1 MAIKK
6 DGAKQKTKQASSKT
20 EESPKTKQVRKTTS
34 PGQKGKNDFPIVGIG
49 SSAGGLEALQ
59 ELFTNMPSDT
69 GMGFVVVTHL
79 DPSHVSIMP
88 ELLKKC
94 TDMPVYQVKDGM
106 EVKPNNIYVIPPNK
120 TMGILHGN
128 LILLELSEPH
138 GLRLPIDFFLR
149 ALAQDKGRAAI
160 CIILSGSGTD
170 GTLGLRAI
178 KGETGLTI
186 VQEPG
191 SAKYDGMPRQA
202 IDSGLADFVLR
213 PSEMPARLVSF
224 AGYSKKKFIEERPTA
239 TVTLPDSLKK
249 VFLLLRQYTKH
260 DFSQYKPATL
270 HRRIER
276 RMTINQIDTIAHY
289 VSFLEQH
296 TEEAQALFKDLLISV
311 TGFFRDKEAFVALK
325 SHVKTLISQRSSTSP
340 LRIWVPGCATGEEAY
355 SITMIVR
362 ECLGELKQD
371 IDIQVFATDIDDYAV
386 DRGRSSIYPIGIGAD
401 VSPERLRRFFT
412 QTEDT
417 YAIKREIR
425 ERVVFAVQDIIKD
438 PPFSKVDLISCR
450 NLLIYLNSDLQA
462 RLVPLLYCSLN
473 KDGILFLGSAETTG
487 KHTDLFLALDKKW
500 KIYQRREVTL
510 LKKQQMQ
517 FGPVAFQ
524 RELAGAGGEPK
535 RDTAKPFN
543 IAEIVN
549 KILLQKYT
557 PACVVVDQKYE
568 VLYVH
573 GQTGRYL
580 ELPTGPLKM
589 NILDMAREGL
599 RVELTSALRT
609 VFLKD
614 QETSCH
620 KIEVKQDDNIQLVD
634 LKVSPIAGL
643 AGTQKLCSV
652 MFQTVISDEPEAATK
667 TKRAPS
673 TRSHKRIAELG
684 QELALT
690 KENLYTTR
698 EEMETSNE
706 ELKSANEELQS
717 TNEELQS
724 TNEELETSREELQS
738 INEELMTVNAEQT
751 AKNDELDKTSN
762 DLLNLLNATE
772 IATIFLDMDLHIRR
786 FTAPTATIFNLIE
799 SDIGRPIH
807 HVTSNL
813 IYDKLNEDLNRVL
826 DTLVPKSIEVQTKEA
841 HSYILRIT
849 PYRTTGNVIQGLVLT
864 FVDITQEKNAA
875 QEVAAAKAAQEVAVA
890 KASQEVAESLVNTVR
905 EPLIVLDGD
914 LRIISA
920 NNAFYNMF
928 QVSKED
934 TEKEL
939 IYEIGNRQWDIPQLR
954 ELLEDILPENTHFND
969 YEVDHSFLTI
979 GHKTMLLNARRVVA
993 SSGQRSLIL
1002 LAIEDITN
1010 AGSVIR
1016 GFHKSKSV

>member
-6 DGAKQKTKQASSKT
+6 DGAKPKTKQTSGKT
-20 EESPKTKQVRKTTS
+20 EESPTTKQVRKATS
-34 PGQKGKNDFPIVGIG
+34 PSPKGKTNFPIVCIG
-49 SSAGGLEALQ
+49 ASAGGLEALQ

-88 ELLKKC
+88 ELLKKY
-94 TDMPVYQVKDGM
+94 TAMPVYQVKDGM
-106 EVKPNNIYVIPPNK
+106 AVKPDNTYVIPPNK
-120 TMGILHGN
+120 NMGILHGK
-128 LILLELSEPH
+128 LILLDLPESH

-149 ALAQDKGRAAI
+149 ALAQDKGRAAV

-170 GTLGLRAI
+170 GALGLKAI
-178 KGETGLTI
+178 KGEAGLAI

-202 IDSGLADFVLR
+202 MDSGLADFVLR
-213 PSEMPARLVSF
+213 PSEIPARLVSL
-224 AGYSKKKFIEERPTA
+224 AGYSKKEFIEERPTA
-239 TVTLPDSLKK
+239 AAALPDYLGK
-249 VFLLLRQYTKH
+249 VFLLLRQHTKH

-270 HRRIER
+270 NRRIER
-276 RMTINQIDTIAHY
+276 RMAVNQIGNMASY

-296 TEEAQALFKDLLISV
+296 TAEAQALFKDLLISV

-362 ECLGELKQD
+362 ECLGELNQD
-371 IDIQVFATDIDDYAV
+371 IDIQVFATDIDDDAV
-386 DRGRSSIYPIGIGAD
+386 NRGRSGIYPIGIGAD
-401 VSPERLRRFFT
+401 VSPERLRRFFR
-412 QTEDT
+412 QAEGT
-417 YAIKREIR
+417 YAIKREVR

-438 PPFSKVDLISCR
+438 PPFSKVDLICCR

-462 RLVPLLYCSLN
+462 KLVPLLYYSLN
-473 KDGILFLGSAETTG
+473 KDGILFLGSAETIG
-487 KHTDLFLALDKKW
+487 KHTDLFSVLDKKW

-510 LKKQQMQ
+510 LKRQQMQ
-517 FGPVAFQ
+517 FGPIGFQ
-524 RELAGAGGEPK
+524 RETAEAGGEPK
-535 RDTAKPFN
+535 SDTAKPFN

-557 PACVVVDQKYE
+557 PACVVVDEKYD

-573 GQTGRYL
+573 GQTGKYL
-580 ELPTGPLKM
+580 ELSTGPLKM
-589 NILDMAREGL
+589 NILDMARQGL
-599 RVELTSALRT
+599 RSELASALRT
-609 VFLKD
+609 AFLKD
-614 QETSCH
+614 QETSCS
-620 KIEVKQDDNIQLVD
+620 KIEVKQDDNIQLID

-652 MFQTVISDEPEAATK
+652 MFQTVTPDEPVATAK
-667 TKRAPS
+667 MKRARS
-673 TRSHKRIAELG
+673 TGSYKRIVELE
-684 QELALT
+684 QELALN
-690 KENLYTTR
+690 KETLYTTR

-724 TNEELETSREELQS
+724 ANEELETSREELQS
-738 INEELMTVNAEQT
+738 VNEELMTVNAEQV

-772 IATIFLDMDLHIRR
+772 IATIFLDMNLNIRR
-786 FTAPTATIFNLIE
+786 FTPPTTTIFNLIE

-813 IYDKLNEDLNRVL
+813 VYDKLNEDLNKVL
-826 DTLVPKSIEVQTKEA
+826 DTLDSRAIEVQTREA

-849 PYRTTGNVIQGLVLT
+849 PYRTTEHAIQGLVLT
-864 FVDITQEKNAA
+864 CVDITKEKKATR
-875 QEVAAAKAAQEVAVA
+875 EVT
-890 KASQEVAESLVNTVR
+890 ESIVNTVR
-905 EPLIVLDGD
+905 EPLIVLDKD

-920 NNAFYNMF
+920 NNAFYNVF
-928 QVSKED
+928 QVVKEK
-934 TEKEL
+934 TENQL
-939 IYEIGNRQWDIPQLR
+939 IYDIGNQQWDIPELR
-954 ELLEDILPENTHFND
+954 ELLEEILPKNTHFD
-969 YEVDHSFLTI
+969 DFEVDHCFPTI
-979 GHKTMLLNARRVVA
+979 GHKKMLCNARRVVA
-993 SSGQRSLIL
+993 VSEQEPMIL
-1002 LAIEDITN
+1002 LAMEDITERQQRDKR
-1010 AGSVIR
+1010 S
-1016 GFHKSKSV
+1016 S

>member
-1 MAIKK
+1 MAIKI
-6 DGAKQKTKQASSKT
+6 DGAKQKTRQASNKI
-20 EESPKTKQVRKTTS
+20 EGSPKTKQVRKITS
-34 PGQKGKNDFPIVGIG
+34 PSQKGKPDFPIVGIG

-94 TDMPVYQVKDGM
+94 TDMSVYQVKDGM

-120 TMGILHGN
+120 TMGILHGK

-149 ALAQDKGRAAI
+149 ALAQDRGRAAI
-160 CIILSGSGTD
+160 CLILSGSGTD

-178 KGETGLTI
+178 KGEAGLAI
-186 VQEPG
+186 VQEPS

-202 IDSGLADFVLR
+202 IDSSLADFILR

-224 AGYSKKKFIEERPTA
+224 AGYSKNEFIKKRPTA
-239 TVTLPDSLKK
+239 TVTLPDYLGK
-249 VFLLLRQYTKH
+249 VSLLLRQYTKH

-270 HRRIER
+270 NRRIER
-276 RMTINQIDTIAHY
+276 RMTVNQIDNIASY

-296 TEEAQALFKDLLISV
+296 TEETQALFKDLLINV
-311 TGFFRDKEAFVALK
+311 TSFFRDKEAFVALK
-325 SHVKTLISQRSSTSP
+325 SYVKTLISQRSSTSP

-362 ECLGELKQD
+362 ECLGELNQD
-371 IDIQVFATDIDDYAV
+371 IDIQVFATDIDDDAI
-386 DRGRSSIYPIGIGAD
+386 DRGRSGIYPIGIGAD
-401 VSPERLRRFFT
+401 VSQERLRRFFT

-425 ERVVFAVQDIIKD
+425 ERVVFAIQDIIKD

-462 RLVPLLYCSLN
+462 RLVPLLYYSLN
-473 KDGILFLGSAETTG
+473 KDGILFLGSAETVG
-487 KHTDLFLALDKKW
+487 KHSDLFSALDKKR
-500 KIYQRREVTL
+500 KIYQRREVTP

-517 FGPVAFQ
+517 FGPIAFQ
-524 RELAGAGGEPK
+524 RETAEAGGEPK
-535 RDTAKPFN
+535 SDTAKPFN

-557 PACVVVDQKYE
+557 PACVVVDQKYD

-573 GQTGRYL
+573 GQTGKYL

-589 NILDMAREGL
+589 NILDMARQGL
-599 RVELTSALRT
+599 RVELASALST

-614 QETSCH
+614 QETSCS

-643 AGTQKLCSV
+643 GMKKLCCV
-652 MFQTVISDEPEAATK
+652 MFQAVTSYKPEAATK
-667 TKRAPS
+667 TKRAWS
-673 TRSHKRIAELG
+673 TRSPKRIAELE
-684 QELALT
+684 QELVLT

-738 INEELMTVNAEQT
+738 INEELLTVNAEQA
-751 AKNDELDKTSN
+751 AKNDELDRTSN

-772 IATIFLDMDLHIRR
+772 IATIFLDMNLHIRR
-786 FTAPTATIFNLIE
+786 FTPATATIFNLIE

-813 IYDKLNEDLNRVL
+813 IYNKLNEDLNRVL
-826 DTLVPKSIEVQTKEA
+826 DTLVPKSIEVQTSEA
-841 HSYILRIT
+841 HSYILHIT
-849 PYRTTGNVIQGLVLT
+849 PYRTGGHVIQGLVLT
-864 FVDITQEKNAA
+864 FVDITEEKK
-875 QEVAAAKAAQEVAVA
+875 VAIA
-890 KASQEVAESLVNTVR
+890 VAESIVNTVR

-928 QVSKED
+928 QASKKE
-934 TEKEL
+934 TEREF
-939 IYEIGNRQWDIPQLR
+939 IYEIGTRQWNIPKLR
-954 ELLEDILPENTHFND
+954 ELLEDILPKNIHFDD
-969 YEVDHSFLTI
+969 YEVDCSFPTI
-979 GHKTMLLNARRVVA
+979 GHKTVLLNARRVVA
-993 SSGQRSLIL
+993 GSGQRPMIL
-1002 LAIEDITN
+1002 LALEDITE
-1010 AGSVIR
+1010 R
-1016 GFHKSKSV
+1016 R

>member
-6 DGAKQKTKQASSKT
+6 DGAKQKIKQASGKT
-20 EESPKTKQVRKTTS
+20 EESHKIKQVRKATS
-34 PGQKGKNDFPIVGIG
+34 PSQKRKTYFPIVGIG

-69 GMGFVVVTHL
+69 GMGFVVVSHL
-79 DPSHVSIMP
+79 DPSHVSILP
-88 ELLKKC
+88 EILSKSAAI
-94 TDMPVYQVKDGM
+94 PVYQAKDGM

-120 TMGILHGN
+120 TMGILHDK
-128 LILLELSEPH
+128 LVLLEIKEPH

-149 ALAQDKGRAAI
+149 ALAQDRGGAAI
-160 CIILSGSGTD
+160 CIILSGSGSD
-170 GTLGLRAI
+170 GALGLKAI
-178 KGETGLTI
+178 KGEAGLAM

-213 PSEMPARLVSF
+213 PSEMAARLVSL
-224 AGYSKKKFIEERPTA
+224 AGYSKREFVAERPTSTTA
-239 TVTLPDSLKK
+239 LPDYLEK
-249 VFLLLRQYTKH
+249 VFLLLRQYTRH

-276 RMTINQIDTIAHY
+276 RMAVNQIGNIASY

-296 TEEAQALFKDLLISV
+296 KAEAQALFKDLLISV

-325 SHVKTLISQRSSTSP
+325 SHVKTFVYQRLSTSP

-355 SITMIVR
+355 SMAMIAR

-371 IDIQVFATDIDDYAV
+371 IDIQVFATDIDDDAV
-386 DRGRSSIYPIGIGAD
+386 SKGRSGIYPIGIGAD

-417 YAIKREIR
+417 YVIKREIR
-425 ERVVFAVQDIIKD
+425 ERVVFAAQDIIKD

-462 RLVPLLYCSLN
+462 RLLPLLYYSLN
-473 KDGILFLGSAETTG
+473 KDGILFLGSAETIG
-487 KHTDLFLALDKKW
+487 KHSDLFSTLDKKW
-500 KIYQRREVTL
+500 KIYQHMEVPL

-517 FGPVAFQ
+517 FGHIGFE
-524 RELAGAGGEPK
+524 RETAGAGDEPGSN
-535 RDTAKPFN
+535 TAKPFN

-549 KILLQKYT
+549 KILLRNYT
-557 PACVVVDQKYE
+557 PACVVVNEKYD

-573 GQTGRYL
+573 GQTGKYL

-589 NILDMAREGL
+589 NITDMARQGL
-599 RVELTSALRT
+599 KGELASALRT
-609 VFLKD
+609 AFLKD
-614 QETSCH
+614 QETSFS
-620 KIEVKQDDNIQLVD
+620 KIEVKQDDKIQLVD
-634 LKVSPIAGL
+634 LKVSPIAGME
-643 AGTQKLCSV
+643 GRQRLCSV
-652 MFQTVISDEPEAATK
+652 MFQSVTSDELEASTK
-667 TKRAPS
+667 KESDPS
-673 TRSHKRIAELG
+673 TGSHKRIAELE
-684 QELALT
+684 QELSLN
-690 KENLYTTR
+690 KEALYTTR

-772 IATIFLDMDLHIRR
+772 IATIFLDMNLNIRR
-786 FTAPTATIFNLIE
+786 FTPATTTIFNLII
-799 SDIGRPIH
+799 SDIGRSIH
-807 HVTSNL
+807 HITSNL
-813 IYDKLNEDLNRVL
+813 VYDKLNEDLNKVL
-826 DTLVPKSIEVQTKEA
+826 DTLAPKSIEVQTKEA
-841 HSYILRIT
+841 CSYILRIT
-849 PYRTTGNVIQGLVLT
+849 PYRTTEHVIKGLALT
-864 FVDITQEKNAA
+864 FTDITEEKKTA
-875 QEVAAAKAAQEVAVA
+875 QKVAW
-890 KASQEVAESLVNTVR
+890 SIVNTVR

-920 NNAFYNMF
+920 NNAFYDTF
-928 QVSKED
+928 KVVKEK
-934 TEKEL
+934 TEKQL
-939 IYEIGNRQWDIPQLR
+939 VYDIGNRQWDIPRLR
-954 ELLEDILPENTHFND
+954 ELLEDILPENTHFDD
-969 YEVDHSFLTI
+969 YEVDHFFPTV
-979 GHKTMLLNARRVVA
+979 GHKKMLLNARRVVA
-993 SSGQRSLIL
+993 VSGQKPLIL

-1016 GFHKSKSV
+1016 GFHKAKSA